1 MRKPGLNL
9 LILSAAAFLVACS
22 GSDKTEPRPQPAAP
36 DQLAGEWKLIGMEVT
51 KESEE
56 LYILFAPVTL
66 GGDTAAEIHS
76 RQVMCLIEALMEKT
90 GKLGVKVSAAE
101 WLENYEFDEGK
112 QETNQLLVA
121 ISDQP
126 LTAPG
131 KALVKSRVCP
141 KDYNVRSRLF
151 YDDETAAIKLTIEL
165 DPAVKNQVAEKVV
178 PAIRELLDK
187 PEFGSF
193 KCKEHKPPELKTL
206 AEVGGSA
213 VFVFGV
219 EPTGIGRKKLEIKVQ
234 ISEAPFTIGGN
245 YQIIDRQTVMI
256 ETPGPYGPEERE
268 FKVAFAENQ
277 LTITDQRR
285 GEVYRLAPT
294 IK

>member
-9 LILSAAAFLVACS
+9 LILLAAACLVACS
-22 GSDKTEPRPQPAAP
+22 GAEKAEPQPQVP
-36 DQLAGEWKLIGMEVT
+36 PPEQLAGEWELIGMEVT

-56 LYILFAPVTL
+56 LYILFAPVPL

-131 KALVKSRVCP
+131 KALVKARGCP
-141 KDYNVRSRLF
+141 EDYNVRSRLF
-151 YDDETAAIKLTIEL
+151 YDDETAGVKLTIEL
-165 DPAVKNQVAEKVV
+165 DPKAKNQVAEKVI
-178 PAIRELLDK
+178 PEIKKLLDK
-187 PEFGSF
+187 PEFGSLKF
-193 KCKEHKPPELKTL
+193 KEHKPPELKTL

-213 VFVFGV
+213 VFVFDR
-219 EPTGIGRKKLEIKVQ
+219 EPTGAARKKFEIRVQ
-234 ISEAPFTIGGN
+234 VSEAPFTIGGN
-245 YQIIDRQTVMI
+245 YEIIDQQTVMI
-256 ETPGPYGPEERE
+256 ETPGMYGPEERE